1 MEIEVTRAE
10 LDEVQSWLR
19 VLSGAGKAED
29 GGAGEDAGSN
39 EVFIKVVRIALELC
53 VCALGP

>member
-10 LDEVQSWLR
+10 LDEVQGWLK

-29 GGAGEDAGSN
+29 DGAGEDAGSN
-39 EVFIKVVRIALELC
+39 EVSS
-53 VCALGP
+53 